1 MKEPTKKE
9 VLTLISE
16 ISSKIKSKFI
26 VEIRFPVPDQLINS
40 WSTTIQI
47 EPSDKT
53 VALKLFKRQMIIEKK
68 NEVLKELESV
78 ETNKLE
84 QHWLFENIDRRSI

>member
-1 MKEPTKKE
+1 
-9 VLTLISE
+9 
-16 ISSKIKSKFI
+16 
-26 VEIRFPVPDQLINS
+26 
-40 WSTTIQI
+40 
-47 EPSDKT
+47 
-53 VALKLFKRQMIIEKK
+53 MIIEKK